1 MVINFRSLSE
11 VSHLRIDTPPLVVGG
26 VLLFF
31 LVFFILTIITPLH
44 EFNPSAFPKNVQ
56 SISDCVMW

>member
-11 VSHLRIDTPPLVVGG
+11 VSHLRIDTLPFVVGG

-31 LVFFILTIITPLH
+31 LPLFYPNH
-44 EFNPSAFPKNVQ
+44 NYRPSTNLIHLLFLKT
-56 SISDCVMW
+56 SEHY